1 MEHIHI
7 NQMSLF
13 IHKNLIQTFSGLISA
28 LEFYNRMTHV
38 EHCKIEVN
46 KNSTAHVFG
55 EKK

>member
-1 MEHIHI
+1 MERIHI
-7 NQMSLF
+7 NQMCLF

-38 EHCKIEVN
+38 EHCTIEVN
-46 KNSTAHVFG
+46 KTSTTYVFG